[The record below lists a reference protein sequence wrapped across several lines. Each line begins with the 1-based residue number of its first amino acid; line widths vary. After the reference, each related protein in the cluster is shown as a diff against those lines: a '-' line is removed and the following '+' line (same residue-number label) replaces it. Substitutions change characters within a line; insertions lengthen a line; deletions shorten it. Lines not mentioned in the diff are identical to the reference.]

1 MTLRPAAPE
10 DAEAVTAIWN
20 RIITE
25 TSVTFTTTPKTAA
38 EVAGLI
44 TARAPAFIVAE
55 GQGQVLGFA
64 SYAPFRSGPGY
75 AHTMEHTI
83 LIAPQGQGR
92 GLGRALMLAL
102 ETTAREAGGALPD
115 RRGQRRKRGRSGL
128 SPRYGVHAGGP
139 PAAGRPQVR
148 ALDGS
153 GADAQ
158 AAVTTARDTLPFA
171 EIPT

>member
-1 MTLRPAAPE
+1 MTLRPAAHE

-92 GLGRALMLAL
+92 GLGRALMQAL
-102 ETTAREAGGALPD
+102 ETTAREAGVHCLIGAV
-115 RRGQRRKRGRSGL
+115 SGEN
-128 SPRYGVHAGGP
+128 AGGL
-139 PAAGRPQVR
+139 AFHHALGFAEAGRLPQVGHKFGR
-148 ALDGS
+148 WMDL
-153 GADAQ
+153 
-158 AAVTTARDTLPFA
+158 VLMHKLL
-171 EIPT
+171 

>member
-38 EVAGLI
+38 EVAVLI

-83 LIAPQGQGR
+83 LIAPQGQDR
-92 GLGRALMLAL
+92 GLGRALMQAL
-102 ETTAREAGGALPD
+102 ETTAREAGVHCLIGAV
-115 RRGQRRKRGRSGL
+115 SGEN
-128 SPRYGVHAGGP
+128 AGGL
-139 PAAGRPQVR
+139 AFHHALGFSEAGRLPQVGHKFGR
-148 ALDGS
+148 WMDL
-153 GADAQ
+153 
-158 AAVTTARDTLPFA
+158 VLMHKLL
-171 EIPT
+171 